1 MHPVNSLEDL
11 RLAQPACLTIGAF
24 DGVHR
29 GHQAL
34 IGEMVKHA
42 HATGRAAVV
51 LTFFPHPSVVLR
63 GRRPSFYISTP
74 EEKAEYF
81 AGLGVEAVVTHPF
94 NAEVSQITA
103 VDFVERLIRYARLSE
118 LWCGDDFA
126 LGHKRQ
132 GDVTFLQAEGAKR
145 GFTVNVVPP
154 ILIDGEVIS
163 STRIRQALRDGA
175 VEQVARFLGR
185 PFRLPGEVV
194 EGAKRGRTIGI
205 PTANLAIWEERAIPA
220 VGVYACR
227 AQHHGR
233 PLGRERPLGQSPG
246 DAGSA
251 YQAVVNIGFRPT
263 FNTAEPRLT
272 VEAHL
277 LDFPAEGNLYG
288 STLTLEF
295 VAHLRSE
302 MKFPGVEALVAQIRS
317 DIESARQIL
326 RV

>member
-1 MHPVNSLEDL
+1 MHHVTALEDL
-11 RLAQPACLTIGAF
+11 RLTQPACLTIGAF
-24 DGVHR
+24 DGAHR

-81 AGLGVEAVVTHPF
+81 AGLGVDAVVTHPF

-103 VDFVERLIRYARLSE
+103 ADFVERLVQSARLSE

-132 GDVTFLQAEGAKR
+132 GDVTFLHAEGAKR

-175 VEQVARFLGR
+175 VEQVTRFLGR

-227 AQHHGR
+227 AQHRGR
-233 PLGRERPLGQSPG
+233 PSGREASPG
-246 DAGSA
+246 EAGSV
-251 YQAVVNIGFRPT
+251 YQAVANIGFRPT
-263 FNTAEPRLT
+263 FNTNEPRLT

-277 LDFPAEGNLYG
+277 LDFPAGGDLYG
-288 STLTLEF
+288 STLMLEF
-295 VAHLRSE
+295 IAHLRAE

-317 DIESARQIL
+317 DIDTARKIL
-326 RV
+326 VNG